1 MDRRAVVGA
10 GAELPA
16 TDELAAT
23 HLAIPMSPVLSAEQ
37 AAEVVTAASGS
48 PTGAPD

>member
-1 MDRRAVVGA
+1 MAAFGA
-10 GAELPA
+10 DAELPA

-23 HLAIPMSPVLSAEQ
+23 HLAIPMSPVLSAQQ
-37 AAEVVTAASGS
+37 AAEVVTAASAA